1 MTEIIQEAY
10 WLFGE
15 LANYGPELFVR
26 TSELSQ
32 AIPTNKYL
40 YRQPLVVGVIIR
52 DRVILA
58 DIHVLVPAAQ

>member
-1 MTEIIQEAY
+1 MTEIMQEAY

-15 LANYGPELFVR
+15 LANYGTEPFMR

-52 DRVILA
+52 DRLI
-58 DIHVLVPAAQ
+58 

>member
-15 LANYGPELFVR
+15 LANYGTEPFMR

-52 DRVILA
+52 DRLI
-58 DIHVLVPAAQ
+58 